1 MKNETKANVET
12 FVALVFAAPSSAQDA
27 KLIEAAKKEDGKVVL
42 YGSLETPVV
51 EAVIAAFR

>member
-1 MKNETKANVET
+1 MT

-27 KLIEAAKKEDGKVVL
+27 KLIKAAKKEDGKVVL
-42 YGSLETPVV
+42 HGSLETPVV

>member
-42 YGSLETPVV
+42 YGSLEKPVV
-51 EAVIAAFR
+51 EAVIVAFS